1 MPLELLVAGNNSSLQ
16 LGHHDFDLEHL
27 LKVASIFEGQEFPPE
42 YYTVVEI
49 ACGAKHTLALIEL
62 NSAQNKHPRVRYRK
76 HPLCRKLIYAAGT
89 GIEGQLGPN
98 CPSWSEIVPT
108 EFSIIDKLVP
118 DPARLPFKEEHA
130 AYKKVACGWY
140 CSYIVFT
147 EKDENDPSELPANNV
162 LVSLG
167 FHRDNTFGELGCPPP
182 EASSAEPREGG
193 DPCKHLISF
202 AGVLTEAG
210 LDANAQVE
218 ILDIAAGL
226 RHAVVGLLVR
236 TGTEGRVIIAGW
248 GSARHGQIGK
258 VPEVAPSPSATS
270 KRPGPAPAVVLEPRL
285 IWDWK
290 TPDPASIRCKVRA
303 GKEHTVVLVQGDVD
317 GKTSILRCIGSN
329 KHGQCAGTGD
339 DDASA
344 ALLKYEVT
352 PDHIADVTC
361 NWTTTHFLVSRQKG
375 DARTRPLILSCGS
388 NDHGQIGNA
397 SRQSTSS
404 EKALV
409 PAATNGGD
417 FYLTTAFSEVEKLVS
432 GSEHSLILGKWHWE
446 SSEVKAEKGE
456 KQVWGWGWN
465 EHGNLAQGIKESRPV
480 HDEPMLLLAPKQKC
494 IRRGARHHPVNIWA
508 GHGTTYVL
516 AEVEEVEEVDKVDK
530 VDNVI
535 FPRGRRPA
543 F

>member
-1 MPLELLVAGNNSSLQ
+1 MPLELLIAGDNTHKKLGYHETTLKSLV
-16 LGHHDFDLEHL
+16 
-27 LKVASIFEGQEFPPE
+27 KVASIFEGQEFPPE
-42 YYTVVEI
+42 YYTIVDV
-49 ACGAKHTLALIEL
+49 ACGANHTLALVEL
-62 NSAQNKHPRVRYRK
+62 SNKHLSVRDGID
-76 HPLCRKLIYAAGT
+76 PMCCKLIYAAGS
-89 GIEGQLGPN
+89 GLQGQLGPS
-98 CPSWSEIVPT
+98 CCSWSRVVPT
-108 EFSIIDKLVP
+108 EFKFLDKPVP

-147 EKDENDPSELPANNV
+147 EKDENDPSELPANDV

-167 FHRDNTFGELGCPPP
+167 FHRDNTSGELGCPPP
-182 EASSAEPREGG
+182 EGVSTEPKDSAKL
-193 DPCKHLISF
+193 CKHLISF

-218 ILDIAAGL
+218 ILDIAAA
-226 RHAVVGLLVR
+226 RHHAVVGLLVR

-248 GSARHGQIGK
+248 GSTDHGQISK
-258 VPEVAPSPSATS
+258 VPEVDPSLWAP
-270 KRPGPAPAVVLEPRL
+270 KRPAVLEPRL

-303 GKEHTVVLVQGDVD
+303 GDHHTVVLVQGDVD
-317 GKTSILRCIGSN
+317 GKTSILRCIGLNSD
-329 KHGQCAGTGD
+329 GQCAGTGD

-344 ALLKYEVT
+344 ALLKYGVT

-361 NWTTTHFLVSRQKG
+361 NWSTTHFLVSRQKG
-375 DARTRPLILSCGS
+375 DARTRPLILSCGR
-388 NDHGQIGNA
+388 NDQGQIGNG
-397 SRQSTSS
+397 SRKSTSS
-404 EKALV
+404 GKALV

-432 GSEHSLILGKWHWE
+432 GSIHSLILGKWHWE

-456 KQVWGWGWN
+456 KQVWGWGRNN
-465 EHGNLAQGIKESRPV
+465 EGALAQGKEGLRTV
-480 HDEPMLLLAPKQKC
+480 HTEPMLLLAPKQKR

-508 GHGTTYVL
+508 SHTSTIIL
-516 AEVEEVEEVDKVDK
+516 AEVEEVDK

>member
-1 MPLELLVAGNNSSLQ
+1 MPLELLAAGSDSLHK
-16 LGHHDFDLEHL
+16 LSRDDFDLKSL
-27 LKVASIFEGQEFPPE
+27 LKVAGDSDIFPPE

-49 ACGAKHTLALIEL
+49 ASGEDHTLALIEL
-62 NSAQNKHPRVRYRK
+62 DSAQNKHLNRFTSV
-76 HPLCRKLIYAAGT
+76 G
-89 GIEGQLGPN
+89 
-98 CPSWSEIVPT
+98 
-108 EFSIIDKLVP
+108 DLVP
-118 DPARLPFKEEHA
+118 DAAKLPFKEEHA
-130 AYKKVACGWY
+130 TYKKVACGRK

-147 EKDENDPSELPANNV
+147 KKDENDLSEPPANDV

-167 FHRDNTFGELGCPPP
+167 FHQDNYFGELGCPPP

-193 DPCKHLISF
+193 KPCKHLISF

-236 TGTEGRVIIAGW
+236 TGTEGRVIIAG
-248 GSARHGQIGK
+248 
-258 VPEVAPSPSATS
+258 
-270 KRPGPAPAVVLEPRL
+270 PGPAPGVLEPRL

-303 GKEHTVVLVQGDVD
+303 GREHTVVLVQGDVD

-329 KHGQCAGTGD
+329 EHGQCAGIGD

-344 ALLKYEVT
+344 ALLKYGVT

-388 NDHGQIGNA
+388 NDQGQIGNA

-417 FYLTTAFSEVEKLVS
+417 FYLTTVFSEVEKLVS
-432 GSEHSLILGKWHWE
+432 GSKHSLILGKWHWE

-465 EHGNLAQGIKESRPV
+465 EHGNLAQGKKGSRPV
-480 HDEPMLLLAPKQKC
+480 HDEPMLLLAPKQIC
-494 IRRGARHHPVNIWA
+494 IRRDARHHPVNIWA
-508 GHGTTYVL
+508 GHGTSYVL
-516 AEVEEVEEVDKVDK
+516 TEVEEVDS
-530 VDNVI
+530 
-535 FPRGRRPA
+535 
-543 F
+543 

>member
-1 MPLELLVAGNNSSLQ
+1 
-16 LGHHDFDLEHL
+16 
-27 LKVASIFEGQEFPPE
+27 
-42 YYTVVEI
+42 
-49 ACGAKHTLALIEL
+49 
-62 NSAQNKHPRVRYRK
+62 
-76 HPLCRKLIYAAGT
+76 
-89 GIEGQLGPN
+89 
-98 CPSWSEIVPT
+98 
-108 EFSIIDKLVP
+108 
-118 DPARLPFKEEHA
+118 
-130 AYKKVACGWY
+130 
-140 CSYIVFT
+140 
-147 EKDENDPSELPANNV
+147 
-162 LVSLG
+162 
-167 FHRDNTFGELGCPPP
+167 
-182 EASSAEPREGG
+182 
-193 DPCKHLISF
+193 
-202 AGVLTEAG
+202 LTEAG

-218 ILDIAAGL
+218 ILDIAAA
-226 RHAVVGLLVR
+226 RHHAVVGLLVR

-248 GSARHGQIGK
+248 GSTDHGQISK
-258 VPEVAPSPSATS
+258 VPEVDPSLWAP
-270 KRPGPAPAVVLEPRL
+270 KRPAVLEPRL

-303 GKEHTVVLVQGDVD
+303 GDHHTVVLVQGDVD

-344 ALLKYEVT
+344 ALLKYGVT

-361 NWTTTHFLVSRQKG
+361 NWTTTHFLVSRQDG

-508 GHGTTYVL
+508 GYGTTYVL
-516 AEVEEVEEVDKVDK
+516 AEVEEVDKVDK
-530 VDNVI
+530 VENVI